1 MAEAAVE
8 LSRGLVELRVEK
20 LTKRFGGLVAVDG
33 VTMEVERKKVTLII
47 GPNGSG
53 KSTLLNVVSGYYRP
67 DSGRVLYRGADITGL
82 PPHKINALGLART
95 FQIPRPF
102 QNLTVLE
109 NLLVAARFNPGERL
123 LSSLFRSR
131 WERSERALTEKAF
144 QILKEL
150 NLDKVWDQKASSLSG
165 GQMKLLEIGRVL
177 MNDATTIL
185 MDEPVA
191 GVLPSLA
198 IEIFRKIRELVD
210 KRNLTF
216 LIIEHRLDI
225 ALGYVDYVYA
235 MARGRVIS
243 QGPPEKVV
251 NDPLVQESYLQG

>member
-1 MAEAAVE
+1 MTVSERVVEKAVE
-8 LSRGLVELRVEK
+8 VRVDRV
-20 LTKRFGGLVAVDG
+20 TKYFGGLVAVDN
-33 VTMEVERKKVTLII
+33 VSMDIEPRKVTLII

-53 KSTLLNVVSGYYRP
+53 KTTLLNIISGYYKP
-67 DSGRVLYRGADITGL
+67 DKGRVFYRGADITGL
-82 PPHKINALGLART
+82 PPHKINSLGLART
-95 FQIPRPF
+95 FQIPKPF

-109 NLLVAARFNPGERL
+109 NMLVAARFNPGERMTA
-123 LSSLFRSR
+123 SLFKAR
-131 WERSERALTEKAF
+131 WIKTEEALVEKAF
-144 QILKEL
+144 IILREL
-150 NLDKVWDQKASSLSG
+150 NLDKVWDQRASSLSG

-177 MNDATTIL
+177 MNDASTIL

-198 IEIFRKIRELVD
+198 IDIFKMIRELVE

-216 LIIEHRLDI
+216 IIIEHRLDV
-225 ALGYVDYVYA
+225 ALGFVDYVYA

-243 QGPPEKVV
+243 QGTPEKVI